1 MEKVYLLKLQNGELD
16 QHTYGDVMTAVDD
29 IMTPINEDLSS
40 DHLQNIQKTW
50 SQEMKDIYLQV
61 YHDFKN
67 GALQWSDISVS
78 YIQQLGA
85 KIIDKVMHSAEDYY
99 KSIKSTIF
107 KEVSSDL
114 ISLSK
119 QVNLAEDFLSQVF
132 RSIIGKP

>member
-1 MEKVYLLKLQNGELD
+1 
-16 QHTYGDVMTAVDD
+16 MTAVDD

-40 DHLQNIQKTW
+40 DHVQSIQKTW
-50 SQEMKDIYLQV
+50 SQEMKDAYLQV

-119 QVNLAEDFLSQVF
+119 QVILAEDYLSQVF